1 MLLGQVSLAGIAHGT
16 VSSMRECWLAAP
28 DGREVRR
35 YHRDPESPG
44 DNPTI
49 WIDHGVP
56 IPGEPALLKRR
67 RRVPR
72 SAALIE
78 WKGLQLAGWRRVD
91 AQW

>member
-1 MLLGQVSLAGIAHGT
+1 MDLGESLGLRDAGVMAEG
-16 VSSMRECWLAAP
+16 WLEAP

-35 YHRDPESPG
+35 YQRDPKSPG

-49 WIDHGVP
+49 WIDHGLP
-56 IPGEPALLKRR
+56 IAGEPALLKRR

-78 WKGLQLAGWRRVD
+78 WKGLQKAGWQRVSP
-91 AQW
+91 QW